1 MNTRSRFA
9 ALAVLSALFAS
20 FFVPQATLQAATP
33 ASPARTADD
42 PFQWTNPIALN
53 RADPHVYL
61 HTDGYYYFTASVPEY
76 DRVELRRARTLGG
89 LTDAEPKVIWR
100 KNESGPMSK
109 HVWAPEIH
117 FLDGKWYAYFTA
129 ARRESQWDLR
139 MYVLENSSANPLEG
153 EWVSKPRIVLP
164 IDTGA
169 LDHTVFEHRGVRYL
183 AWSQRP
189 PKARGSNLY
198 IARMDTPWSIVGDQ
212 VKIAEA
218 ALPWELRQFVVMEGP
233 AVLIRNGR
241 VLMTYSTNSTDYK
254 YCMGLLTADADSD
267 LLDPKSWTK
276 SPEPV
281 LDTDRQAGQ
290 WGPGHNCFTTTPD
303 GKTDILVYHAR
314 NYKYDGKDPLNTG
327 DRATRAQIIRWLP
340 DGTPDFG
347 TPVPDG
353 PYHGRR

>member
-1 MNTRSRFA
+1 MISRLRSRFA
-9 ALAVLSALFAS
+9 AALLTGLAGALLLSS
-20 FFVPQATLQAATP
+20 AAP
-33 ASPARTADD
+33 VRAEEGPL
-42 PFQWTNPIALN
+42 QWTNPIAPN

-61 HTDGYYYFTASVPEY
+61 HKDGYYYFTASVPEY

-89 LTDAEPKVIWR
+89 LTTAEPKVIWR
-100 KNESGPMSK
+100 KNDKGPMSK
-109 HVWAPEIH
+109 HVWAPEIY

-129 ARRESQWDLR
+129 ARMESQWDLR
-139 MYVLENSSANPLEG
+139 MYVLENEAANPLEG
-153 EWVSKPRIVLP
+153 DWILKPRIKLP

-169 LDHTVFEHRGVRYL
+169 LDETVFEHRGVRYL

-189 PKARGSNLY
+189 PKANGSQLY
-198 IARMDTPWSIVGDQ
+198 IARMDTPWSITGNQ

-218 ALPWELRQFVVMEGP
+218 TLPWELRQHHCQEGP

-241 VLMTYSTNSTDYK
+241 VFMTYSTNSTDYK
-254 YCMGLLTADADSD
+254 YCMGLLTAHADAD
-267 LLDPKSWTK
+267 LLDPKSWVK

-281 LDTDRQAGQ
+281 LDTDEKAGQ

-327 DRATRAQIIRWLP
+327 DRATRAQIIRWRADGSPDFSPPAP
-340 DGTPDFG
+340 DGA
-347 TPVPDG
+347 
-353 PYHGRR
+353 YQIQK